1 MSKDDTSMVTCKL
14 DQPIRSKLFDQ
25 NVSVESFNINTF
37 LQNGAIPPCRCENS
51 PFIDADHGS
60 I

>member
-1 MSKDDTSMVTCKL
+1 MSKDDTFMVTCKL

-25 NVSVESFNINTF
+25 NMFAESFNINTF
-37 LQNGAIPPCRCENS
+37 LRNAAIPPCCCENS
-51 PFIDADHGS
+51 QFIDADYGS

>member
-25 NVSVESFNINTF
+25 NVSVESFKLTHF
-37 LQNGAIPPCRCENS
+37 FKME
-51 PFIDADHGS
+51 PFHHVAVKTHHL
-60 I
+60 